1 MMRSSPP
8 SWPAAPVVAWA
19 PSSSSPPQAAR
30 KPGIVSAA
38 PPSAAARRKSSRVR
52 LWFCAILPPFG
63 LPEGA
68 SGEALDEPV
77 EERVV
82 EQGERNARD
91 QRRREE
97 PLPEEDVAADQ
108 LRRDADRHRLQL
120 GGGDEGERVDELAE
134 GEGEREDHDREH
146 PRQRDREDDPPQRLE
161 PRAPV
166 HERGVLEL
174 ERNRLVEPH
183 QQPGRERHSEA
194 RVDEDQRPQRVL
206 QAELGDDARERDEEQ
221 RRRHEVRQEDRDAEA
236 VADATREPGERVAG
250 RDREHERDQ
259 DDRQRDEGRVAEP
272 AEVLRLAEEELDV
285 PERRRLV
292 EDQRVVLG
300 VVEVGVRLERRDQ
313 HHVERKREH
322 DGERRDDQVGREL
335 VASGHATSVRRA
347 SQSIPTAVTSRIGKR
362 KSEMA
367 APEPSEP
374 ETIPVWKAHV
384 VTMCDELNGPP
395 FVTR

>member
-134 GEGEREDHDREH
+134 REGEREDHDGQDARK
-146 PRQRDREDDPPQRLE
+146 RDREDDPPQRLE
-161 PRAPV
+161 PRASV
-166 HERGVLEL
+166 HER
-174 ERNRLVEPH
+174 
-183 QQPGRERHSEA
+183 
-194 RVDEDQRPQRVL
+194 
-206 QAELGDDARERDEEQ
+206 GDDARERDEEQ

-322 DGERRDDQVGREL
+322 DGERRDDQVGRE
-335 VASGHATSVRRA
+335 
-347 SQSIPTAVTSRIGKR
+347 
-362 KSEMA
+362 
-367 APEPSEP
+367 
-374 ETIPVWKAHV
+374 
-384 VTMCDELNGPP
+384 
-395 FVTR
+395 